1 MPTTA
6 ELQILLEFPVEKL
19 KVEYKSWL
27 KFDENPG
34 RATLA
39 KAAIAL
45 ANEGGGVIV
54 LGMREDNA
62 QGGALRSEAR
72 PRDIARYSQDD
83 INAAINRYADPKFHC
98 ELAFA
103 NHPETNN
110 EHAFVMVPGGMIVP
124 VMSVRGCDGVIG
136 AQKCYVRKPGP
147 RSEEPFT
154 SEEWRGVMDRCIA
167 ARLESMLAP
176 IRFIVQGLGSP
187 APIPMTIDNGSELV
201 AATRLLP
208 EFAAEYALRRMSKKS
223 ASVKATGGGG
233 YSFADKVAAGF
244 LAQML
249 RRKFPLEPDLGP
261 IAELHFETRDAGHVL
276 DDLQLTLKRGM
287 DETRCLVS
295 VKSNRQLTKA
305 GFNNEF
311 VHDAWEEWEGGS
323 GSKFDPAKDILG
335 LIVGVI
341 DEPTLHEW
349 QELQK
354 QSSST
359 TPDRLVARLQNN
371 GQSSAT
377 QRAIFEGLRKSAN
390 GEVDAVETA
399 RLVAR
404 VRVLRFSDS
413 TEGDYIT
420 LCAEIVR
427 GGSSEDGA
435 KLWDRLIRLTS
446 ENRAT
451 GGYFDLPKLIRV
463 LRPDFD
469 LQDYPDFRSDWSRVE
484 ALSAENVRGVRSV
497 LGTAIQLPRAV
508 EKARLASEIAAQNV
522 VVVAGESGSG
532 KSAAIS
538 QVVAAGST
546 VRRTIWLSGE
556 QLSKTSQT
564 ELATGFGLG
573 HTIPELIKD
582 SGIHDSVLVI
592 DGFERFEG
600 EARRRAI
607 ELARAVREEG
617 FEGWKLILT
626 CQPQSLASA
635 LDALTEAGISDA
647 HRVDFE
653 KPRLQEIL
661 DAVQTVTALRPL
673 LLRTEVQPILRNLMV
688 LDWVLRED
696 IAQGFS
702 ASRPWIGETEVIDS
716 IWDRWAGPGSMSL
729 ARDSLL
735 RSLGQ
740 REGEKLSG
748 AVHVD
753 SFSAT
758 ELPLLGEFAQQGLIR
773 VSQPSVQFAHDLM
786 GDWARYRILKFAGHE
801 GPEKSKTLAHIP
813 RWNRAI
819 RLYAQSLAEHGG
831 GLENWKA
838 ASIQFAGDDAESK
851 LTSDLF
857 LDGLLFAANSVSLL
871 EQVWPDLVADKGQ
884 ILHRLLTRLMHVA
897 SFPDWRM
904 SGLKD
909 AKLAEQYEAWFRIPQ
924 PLYWIPVLHVLNRH
938 AQDVAKLALIRTSE
952 ICALWLR
959 TMPIGMPGR
968 QDAAALALELAKEA
982 QGLVAEGMHFGGK
995 DKVIYEALLSAAPEF
1010 PDEVAQIALELCGRR
1025 DEPDHAVQR
1034 GLDEEERQAKQR
1046 EEWRKKHPEES
1057 RKKRIP
1063 VPGISSYREGPMR
1076 PPSADGPSRA
1086 VSDGFQ
1092 SAIMEIIALD
1102 GLIAVRPDVARE
1114 VLLAVCI
1121 EEPKPS
1127 DPYDRSSLRDH
1138 LGLADWQHGYPAM
1151 YWKGP
1156 FLRFLQVAPAQ
1167 GLDAI
1172 VRLVNYATTRWIED
1186 GLGRAPTDEE
1196 KKKNGFELELNGK
1209 TVCWV
1214 GHASVYAWHRYLGMH
1229 GDTVECALMALEKWL
1244 YDEIENQRSITQWVQ
1259 YIFDHGISAAFAGV
1273 LVSVGLRYQA
1283 LFAMDLQP
1291 LLGNFYVYETQMSLA
1306 MNESSETW
1314 KISFSGQPQEAIKI
1328 ATDWNRMPHRRCLL
1342 RDLAPVLM
1350 LQDKG
1355 TLEYLTRKKAEWAKL
1370 RQGSEKS
1377 RLGMDFFLA
1386 RFDPANYT
1394 KTPHGDG
1401 QVMITMAWPA
1411 HLQKIADESQDE
1423 SKLKMLALTLALRA
1437 RQLLEGE
1444 AELKPEEV
1452 PEFAAQ
1458 VRQLATWKDSS
1469 EDGGSQEH
1477 YRISSI
1483 AGGLAVLVI
1492 KHRTW
1497 LTQNPDL
1504 ERWCLA
1510 TLRDLKPVKSEHDS
1524 PMSINN
1530 HAAEAFLG
1538 EAGVALL
1545 QENTEEWVLRMAFE
1559 GATGS
1564 HYSSALFTLWR
1575 AYLLRE
1581 ELGDRFG
1588 ELVNVMV
1595 LWSALRRAARQNAG
1609 YYADDSKLAAYRG
1622 TLFRRYSAGKLR
1634 RALIPLRRAEILGHR
1649 LVERIERRSMSTGER
1664 QQRRA
1669 LREWNDERNGD
1680 RKLRRE
1686 MPDIDLEVIQK
1697 GFGFVAAMVRQHLL
1711 GEGAMLELYIRE
1723 LFDLL
1728 MRTLPK
1734 PKAEDERSEI
1744 QGTPYDSDRWIMAR
1758 VAEFIARTNSVEI
1771 ARQFYRPILDL
1782 GPAAKYWVRDFLQCW
1797 TMQGLQVT
1805 PDRQGFA
1812 LIWQDMV
1819 AHTETLPAWRPGE
1832 TNYWSRAESLA
1843 TELMGL
1849 SETGIA
1855 LLGDAKYKDLISS
1868 MGATFEQW
1876 ADRWLKYAS
1885 ASAWFAYF
1893 LRTESGQVL
1902 LPQGIKQLANTVGS
1916 LPDNDWH
1923 RHDLGALFTEV
1934 LSLCWK
1940 RQQKEV
1946 EKDASLHEAFLRLL
1960 TVLCARQIPEA
1971 LHLRTRVSEI
1981 LGAS

>member
-1 MPTTA
+1 MFGFGEEQSSAYKGRVQQRICPRR
-6 ELQILLEFPVEKL
+6 LGRVE
-19 KVEYKSWL
+19 
-27 KFDENPG
+27 
-34 RATLA
+34 R
-39 KAAIAL
+39 
-45 ANEGGGVIV
+45 
-54 LGMREDNA
+54 
-62 QGGALRSEAR
+62 
-72 PRDIARYSQDD
+72 RY
-83 INAAINRYADPKFHC
+83 
-98 ELAFA
+98 
-103 NHPETNN
+103 
-110 EHAFVMVPGGMIVP
+110 
-124 VMSVRGCDGVIG
+124 
-136 AQKCYVRKPGP
+136 
-147 RSEEPFT
+147 
-154 SEEWRGVMDRCIA
+154 
-167 ARLESMLAP
+167 RLE
-176 IRFIVQGLGSP
+176 
-187 APIPMTIDNGSELV
+187 
-201 AATRLLP
+201 
-208 EFAAEYALRRMSKKS
+208 
-223 ASVKATGGGG
+223 
-233 YSFADKVAAGF
+233 
-244 LAQML
+244 
-249 RRKFPLEPDLGP
+249 
-261 IAELHFETRDAGHVL
+261 
-276 DDLQLTLKRGM
+276 
-287 DETRCLVS
+287 
-295 VKSNRQLTKA
+295 
-305 GFNNEF
+305 
-311 VHDAWEEWEGGS
+311 
-323 GSKFDPAKDILG
+323 FDPAKDSLG

-354 QSSST
+354 QASST
-359 TPDRLVARLQNN
+359 TPDRLIARLQTN

-377 QRAIFEGLRKSAN
+377 QRAIFEGLQKSAN
-390 GEVDAVETA
+390 GEVDAVITA

-404 VRVLRFSDS
+404 VRVLRFSDT
-413 TEGDYIT
+413 TEGEDIN

-435 KLWDRLIRLTS
+435 KLWDRLIRLAS

-469 LQDYPDFRSDWSRVE
+469 LQDYPDFRADWSRVE
-484 ALSAENVRGVRSV
+484 ALSAENVSGVRSV

-538 QVVAAGST
+538 QVVAAGSN
-546 VRRTIWLSGE
+546 VRRTIWLTAE

-626 CQPQSLASA
+626 CQPHSLASA

-647 HRVDFE
+647 HRADFE
-653 KPRLQEIL
+653 KPSLAEIL
-661 DAVQTVTALRPL
+661 DAVQSVAALRPL
-673 LLRTEVQPILRNLMV
+673 LLRTELQPILRNLMV

-696 IAQGFS
+696 IAQRFV
-702 ASRPWIGETEVIDS
+702 ASRPWIGETELIDS

-729 ARDSLL
+729 ARDSLM
-735 RSLGQ
+735 RTLGQ

-786 GDWARYRILKFAGHE
+786 GDWARYRILKFAGDDA
-801 GPEKSKTLAHIP
+801 PAKSKTLAHIP
-813 RWNRAI
+813 RWSRAI
-819 RLYAQSLAEHGG
+819 RLYAQSLAEHGE
-831 GLENWKA
+831 GLEKWKA
-838 ASIQFAGDDAESK
+838 ASIELAGEDSESK

-857 LDGLLFAANSVSLL
+857 LDGLLFAPNSVSLL

-884 ILHRLLTRLMHVA
+884 ILHRLLTRLKHVA
-897 SFPDWRM
+897 SFPDWRI

-924 PLYWIPVLHVLNRH
+924 PLYWIPVIHVLSRH
-938 AQDVAKLALIRTSE
+938 AKDVAKLALIRTSE

-982 QGLVAEGMHFGGK
+982 QGLVAEGMHFGDK

-1025 DEPDHAVQR
+1025 DEPDHAIQR
-1034 GLDEEERQAKQR
+1034 GLDEKERQERRR
-1046 EEWRKKHPEES
+1046 EEWRRNNPEES
-1057 RKKRIP
+1057 RKKRMP
-1063 VPGISSYREGPMR
+1063 VPGISFHREGPLR
-1076 PPSADGPSRA
+1076 PPSADGPLRA

-1092 SAIMEIIALD
+1092 SAVMDTIALN
-1102 GLIAVRPDVARE
+1102 GLISVRPEVARE

-1127 DPYDRSSLRDH
+1127 ETYDRSPLRDH

-1156 FLRFLQVAPAQ
+1156 FLRFLQVSPEQ

-1186 GLGRAPTDEE
+1186 GLGREPTDEE
-1196 KKKNGFELELNGK
+1196 RRNNGFEFEFNGK
-1209 TVCWV
+1209 SVCWI
-1214 GHASVYAWHRYLGMH
+1214 GHANVYAWNRYLGMH
-1229 GDTVECALMALEKWL
+1229 GDTVECALMALEKWF
-1244 YDEIENQRSITQWVQ
+1244 YDEIEGQRSITQWVQ
-1259 YIFDHGISAAFAGV
+1259 YIFDHGTSAAFAGV

-1283 LFAMDLQP
+1283 LFAMELQP
-1291 LLGNFYVYETQMSLA
+1291 LLGNFYVYQTQMSLA
-1306 MNESSETW
+1306 MNENSETW
-1314 KISFSGQPQEAIKI
+1314 TISFSGQPQEAIKI
-1328 ATDWNRMPHRRCLL
+1328 AADWNRMPHRRYLL
-1342 RDLAPVLM
+1342 RDLAPALM
-1350 LQDKG
+1350 LQHKG
-1355 TLEYLTRKKAEWAKL
+1355 TMEYLTAKKAEWAKIP
-1370 RQGSEKS
+1370 RNSEKS
-1377 RLGMDFFLA
+1377 RLDMEFFLA

-1411 HLQKIADESQDE
+1411 HLQKIADASQDE
-1423 SKLKMLALTLALRA
+1423 SKLKMFALTLALRA

-1452 PEFAAQ
+1452 LEFAVQ
-1458 VRQLATWKDSS
+1458 VQQLAKWKDSS
-1469 EDGGSQEH
+1469 SEDSESQEH

-1483 AGGLAVLVI
+1483 AGGLAVLLI
-1492 KHRTW
+1492 KHRPW

-1504 ERWCLA
+1504 ENWCLA
-1510 TLRDLKPVKSEHDS
+1510 TLRELKPVKTEHDS

-1530 HAAEAFLG
+1530 HAAEAFMG

-1545 QENTEEWVLRMAFE
+1545 QQNTEEWVLRMAFE
-1559 GATGS
+1559 GVTGS
-1564 HYSSALFTLWR
+1564 HYSSTLFTLWR

-1581 ELGDRFG
+1581 QLGDKFG

-1595 LWSALRRAARQNAG
+1595 LWSALRRAAIRDSG
-1609 YYADDSKLAAYRG
+1609 YYADDSKLGAYKA
-1622 TLFRRYSAGKLR
+1622 TLFRRYTAGKLR
-1634 RALIPLRRAEILGHR
+1634 RDLIPLRRAEILGHR
-1649 LVERIERRSMSTGER
+1649 LVERIERRSMSSGER
-1664 QQRRA
+1664 QHRKA
-1669 LREWNDERNGD
+1669 LQEWNTERDGN
-1680 RKLRRE
+1680 RKLYRE
-1686 MPDIDLEVIQK
+1686 MPDIDHEVIQK
-1697 GFGFVAAMVRQHLL
+1697 GFGFVAAMVRQHLP
-1711 GEGAMLELYIRE
+1711 GEEPRLAQYVRE
-1723 LFDLL
+1723 LFDSL

-1734 PKAEDERSEI
+1734 PAAGDERSEI
-1744 QGTPYDSDRWIMAR
+1744 EGTPYQSDMWILAR
-1758 VAEFIARTNSVEI
+1758 VAEFVSRANSVET
-1771 ARQFYRPILDL
+1771 ARHFYRPILDL
-1782 GPAAKYWVRDFLQCW
+1782 GPAAKYWVRDFLQSW
-1797 TMQGLQVT
+1797 IAQGLQVS
-1805 PDRQGFA
+1805 PDLAGFT
-1812 LIWQDMV
+1812 LIWQDM
-1819 AHTETLPAWRPGE
+1819 AAYTETLPAWQPGE
-1832 TNYWSRAESLA
+1832 TSYWSRAESLA

-1855 LLGDAKYKDLISS
+1855 LLGDTKYKNLISS
-1868 MGATFEQW
+1868 MAVTFEQW
-1876 ADRWLKYAS
+1876 GSRWFKYAS

-1893 LRTESGQVL
+1893 LRTDSGQLL
-1902 LPQGIKQLANTVGS
+1902 LPQGIKQLASKVGS
-1916 LPDNDWH
+1916 LPDDDWY

-1940 RQQKEV
+1940 HRQKDV
-1946 EKDASLHEAFLRLL
+1946 EKDASLREAFLRLL